1 MADDSFLGGLLGAPD
16 NTTVDPNTGMTAA
29 QRQQSIYGTFGNLG
43 ALLMAAGQKQMP
55 ADRAKYLAQI
65 GSIPG
70 QLNQQLTDAQKLY
83 MQKQQFQGQQQLQKQ
98 QVEQNAFKLKQ
109 QNALSDYLKQP
120 EVNNALDN
128 LSPEMKVIARG
139 FIASGDV
146 SGIAG
151 LIEKTK
157 PQIVNGMIVNQQQG
171 FTLDPTSGMKYDIK
185 TGNVIQ
191 PEGAST
197 TAEPVDLT
205 KHGLPSDIRVN
216 DFFHTLPEAYRQ
228 KLANVYTGQDTLSGA
243 ARGNGPA
250 MERMKMDVV
259 RAFPDYRPAE
269 SQAMADVYKSISN
282 HKTGNL
288 GAYADSVGTMAE
300 HYNTLAD
307 ASEGLKNAP
316 LVSYNKLKNKFE
328 SETGDPAQTKFG
340 AAANIYVAELAK
352 VLKGGGV
359 PTNADKEH
367 AAEIFNKNMSTG
379 QLRTGLQTLNE
390 LAQARIDA
398 VDSGP
403 ERTFGQFYN
412 PDKHSVVTPFAK
424 KQMEKAKGNE
434 WLYPKEGGQAASG
447 GKPAGA
453 SGGFF
458 GPSAAAIADLQA
470 NPHLADEF
478 DAKYK
483 RKGLAASILSPVG
496 NGISSAAAP
505 RQQNLD
511 YYTLGS
517 D

>member
-55 ADRAKYLAQI
+55 SERAKYLAQI
-65 GSIPG
+65 GNIPG

-83 MQKQQFQGQQQLQKQ
+83 MQKQQFQGQQALQKQ
-98 QVEQNAFKLKQ
+98 QLEQNALKLKQ
-109 QNALSDYLKQP
+109 QTALSDYLKQP
-120 EVNNALDN
+120 EITTALDN

-139 FIASGDV
+139 FISSGDI
-146 SGIAG
+146 SGVAG

-316 LVSYNKLKNKFE
+316 LVKWNAVKNKFE
-328 SETGDPAQTKFG
+328 SETGDPAQAKF
-340 AAANIYVAELAK
+340 AASSNIYLSELAK

-367 AAEIFNKNMSTG
+367 VAETFNKNMSNG
-379 QLRTGLQTLNE
+379 QLRVGLQTMND

-398 VDSGP
+398 VDSGT
-403 ERTFGQFYN
+403 ERTFGSFYN

-424 KQMEKAKGNE
+424 KQMEKAKANE

-447 GKPAGA
+447 GKLAGA

-496 NGISSAAAP
+496 SGISSAAP